1 MDLYQKQLG
10 SFENAM
16 FDDNNISIT
25 NNAFLSQKTPIYWLG
40 TTKSRIIIVLLYIY
54 IIPKSKQTKNKIQTI
69 AEQYNIY
76 IYIYVILIDSILK
89 EISLS
94 IYYFDVFVFNLM
106 NREIILRLG
115 KQIRW
120 IVFLQTKSQYI
131 SNFSPTNQTTGQ

>member
-1 MDLYQKQLG
+1 
-10 SFENAM
+10 
-16 FDDNNISIT
+16 
-25 NNAFLSQKTPIYWLG
+25 
-40 TTKSRIIIVLLYIY
+40 LLYIY